1 MVCTRACPAPACR
14 QPCRAMHVS
23 PHCRLF
29 YCNITAAG
37 LAALLAGVRA
47 SRSRL
52 EALRCVHVQLGAW
65 LWVCVQHF
73 IRAITLLTRSLHMN
87 PLGDEGAAML
97 ADWLATSPPLQ
108 TLG

>member
-1 MVCTRACPAPACR
+1 
-14 QPCRAMHVS
+14 MHVS
-23 PHCRLF
+23 PHCRLTK
-29 YCNITAAG
+29 CNITAAG

-47 SRSRL
+47 SPSRL
-52 EALRCVHVQLGAW
+52 EGLWCVHVQLGYGFA
-65 LWVCVQHF
+65 CG
-73 IRAITLLTRSLHMN
+73 ISSICDYELTRSLRGN